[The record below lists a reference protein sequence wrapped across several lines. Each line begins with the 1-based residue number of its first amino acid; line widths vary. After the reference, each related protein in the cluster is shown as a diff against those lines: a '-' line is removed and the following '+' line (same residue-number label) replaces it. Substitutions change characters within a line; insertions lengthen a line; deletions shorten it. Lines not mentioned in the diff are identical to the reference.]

1 MSTSGLPLSSSNFHL
16 DQQGDS
22 QLQKSANAFPCIKLD
37 VLFVQ
42 PQGLSVGLC
51 EWTQSGNDFDIEF
64 FIFFLQSLPMETISE
79 RFDNHLHGSTFPMFL
94 RILVTLTHS
103 NFIHSFARIVHHTLE
118 KLTNNDKCTANPNHV
133 GHNSRKKAFPFTH
146 FLAPV
151 CFYIFFRSLSIF
163 FSTHPCKTTPDWL
176 IHYFYYFLYYFCVV
190 SAISFSIYLR
200 KPLTSFD
207 LP

>member
-1 MSTSGLPLSSSNFHL
+1 MRTWGLPFKFLEFSFGPTKATANCK
-16 DQQGDS
+16 
-22 QLQKSANAFPCIKLD
+22 KSTNAFPCIKLD

-94 RILVTLTHS
+94 RILEHYPKL
-103 NFIHSFARIVHHTLE
+103 FIQSFARIVHHTLE
-118 KLTNNDKCTANPNHV
+118 KLINKDKCTANPNHV

-151 CFYIFFRSLSIF
+151 CFYIFSFFGLYRSFLLN
-163 FSTHPCKTTPDWL
+163 THAKRPL
-176 IHYFYYFLYYFCVV
+176 IG
-190 SAISFSIYLR
+190 
-200 KPLTSFD
+200 
-207 LP
+207 